1 MNTMPP
7 GVSRYATTPEFT
19 EDTIPANL
27 LHFHR
32 TDADTWAKIVV
43 LRGKLRYRILGP
55 NVEEHELS
63 RGQPGIVE
71 PGIPHQVEAVGNVR
85 FQVEFYR

>member
-7 GVSRYATTPEFT
+7 GVSCYATTLEFT
-19 EDTIPANL
+19 EETIPANL
-27 LHFHR
+27 LNFHR
-32 TDADTWAKIVV
+32 TDADAWTKIVV
-43 LRGKLRYRILGP
+43 LRGELRYRILGP

-63 RGQPGIVE
+63 PGQPGIVE